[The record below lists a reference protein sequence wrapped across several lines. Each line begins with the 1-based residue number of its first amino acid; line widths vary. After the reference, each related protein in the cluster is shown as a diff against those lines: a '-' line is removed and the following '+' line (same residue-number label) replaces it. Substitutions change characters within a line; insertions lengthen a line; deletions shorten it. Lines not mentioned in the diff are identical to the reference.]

1 MNTIPLK
8 KKKSYNDVSYSDDSS
23 SGLDNNYA
31 MLQHNRGRIAVQND
45 EKGHTQE
52 EGEGYSW

>member
-1 MNTIPLK
+1 MNTIPLT
-8 KKKSYNDVSYSDDSS
+8 KKKSYDDILYSDDSS
-23 SGLDNNYA
+23 SGSDKDYA

-52 EGEGYSW
+52 EG